1 MRKIFYSIGYFLF
14 LLFFADLV
22 LQFYLKND
30 LVNKSLLTTHTI
42 ETILNDRKIDNAYS
56 DISTIE
62 RISNREFDQFLP
74 LGQISGTNIIHC
86 GENGYISKY
95 KSNSYGFNS
104 KFKDTSITLIG
115 DSYVEGACVNYKDTL
130 AGNIENKTTYKINN
144 LGISGSSSIYQFA
157 ILKEYLENNSK
168 IILIFIENN
177 DLVELKTEIRHP
189 ILYKYISLDDFSQ
202 NLKEKQKQINLM
214 LKEFHEKKLNESIN
228 FEYSFKTK
236 VKRYIISN
244 ELLYSL
250 TLPVLRHL
258 IKDIKNYSRKDA
270 IKNINTT
277 KTNLETFETAVMK
290 INNLVKERNGKLT
303 VVYLPAIQR
312 LLGLTNQFDNIFE
325 NVEKIL
331 IKNNINY
338 FDLTKT
344 IISHPD
350 PKSLYSIHYN
360 KYKFNKNITLGHFNE
375 DGYGFISEAIIKLLD

>member
-1 MRKIFYSIGYFLF
+1 MKKIFYLIFYFLF
-14 LLFFADLV
+14 LVFFVDLS
-22 LQFYLKND
+22 LQFYLKNNF
-30 LVNKSLLTTHTI
+30 LNKSLLTTHVI
-42 ETILNDRKIDNAYS
+42 ETILNDRKTGNAYS
-56 DISTIE
+56 DISVPE
-62 RISNREFDQFLP
+62 RVSNKEFEKFMP
-74 LGQISGTNIIHC
+74 LGQISDTNIIHC

-95 KSNSYGFNS
+95 QSNNYGFNS

-130 AGNIENKTTYKINN
+130 AGNIEKKTKYKVNN

-168 IILIFIENN
+168 IILIFLEKN

-189 ILYKYISLDDFSQ
+189 ILYKYISLDNFSQ
-202 NLKEKQKQINLM
+202 NLKEKQKQIDLI

-244 ELLYSL
+244 KILYSL
-250 TLPVLRHL
+250 TLPILRHL
-258 IKDIKNYSRKDA
+258 IEDIKNYGKKDTF
-270 IKNINTT
+270 KNINNT
-277 KTNLETFETAVMK
+277 KKNLEAFQTAIIK
-290 INNLVKERNGKLT
+290 INNLVKERNGELT

-325 NVEKIL
+325 NVESIL
-331 IKNNINY
+331 IKNNISY

-360 KYKFNKNITLGHFNE
+360 KYKFKNNLTLGHFNE
-375 DGYGFISEAIIKLLD
+375 DGYGFISDAIIKLLD

>member
-1 MRKIFYSIGYFLF
+1 MRKIFYSIGYFL
-14 LLFFADLV
+14 LLMFFADLG

-30 LVNKSLLTTHTI
+30 LVNKSLLTIHTI

-62 RISNREFDQFLP
+62 RISNREFEQFLP
-74 LGQISGTNIIHC
+74 LGQISSTNIIHC

-130 AGNIENKTTYKINN
+130 AGNIENKTKYKVNN

-168 IILIFIENN
+168 IILIFIEKN
-177 DLVELKTEIRHP
+177 DLVELKTEISHP

-202 NLKEKQKQINLM
+202 NLKEKQKQIDLM
-214 LKEFHEKKLNESIN
+214 LKEFHEKKLNGSIN

-244 ELLYSL
+244 KLLYSL

-270 IKNINTT
+270 TKNINTN
-277 KTNLETFETAVMK
+277 KTNFENFETAVIK
-290 INNLVKERNGKLT
+290 INNLVKERNGELT

-325 NVEKIL
+325 NVENIL

-338 FDLTKT
+338 FDLKKT

-360 KYKFNKNITLGHFNE
+360 KYKFNNNVTLGHFNE
-375 DGYGFISEAIIKLLD
+375 DGYGFISDAIIKLLD